1 MDKTFIACTLA
12 AVFSLG
18 SVASVSAA
26 EVIHHADIKFVVSGA
41 PEVKHTG
48 ETFEAGGKQFNVPL
62 RNKADADLAAL
73 ENDDTI
79 LWSDD
84 DPDIVLIGD

>member
-1 MDKTFIACTLA
+1 MNKTLITCTLA

-26 EVIHHADIKFVVSGA
+26 DVIHHAGIKFVVSGA
-41 PEVKHTG
+41 PAAKYTG
-48 ETFEAGGKQFNVPL
+48 KTFETGGIKFNVPQ